1 MSDYN
6 ECGFE
11 VFDDFLPED
20 VASKIELMFLR
31 ENNKWEHTTQV
42 HDEAYGKGEY
52 GKHYYLPTTSDNSHF
67 PREDEEYIAKFW
79 RSNKLELEVNDIFN
93 EYFFPKIKEVSQVEL
108 LEYDI
113 RCNKLE
119 SGDHYRSHMD
129 NYAGSVGC
137 VYYINKKWCWDWGGI
152 LHIGIGDEL
161 KSIFPKY
168 NRLVV
173 QDTKNFRYPHFITPV
188 NEWAQQSR
196 FSLISFNKDKNR
208 S

>member
-1 MSDYN
+1 VSDYN
-6 ECGFE
+6 EYGFE
-11 VFDDFLPED
+11 VIDDFLPED
-20 VASKIELMFLR
+20 VASKIELMFLG

-42 HDEAYGKGEY
+42 HDRAYGEGEY
-52 GKHYYLPTTSDNSHF
+52 GKHKTDNPKF
-67 PREDEEYIAKFW
+67 PKEDEEYLAKFW

-93 EYFFPKIKEVSQVEL
+93 EYFFPKIKEISHLEL
-108 LEYDI
+108 VEYDV

-119 SGDHYRSHMD
+119 SGDHYRSHID
-129 NYAGSVGC
+129 NYAGGVGC

-168 NRLVV
+168 NRLMILNN
-173 QDTKNFRYPHFITPV
+173 TKFSRSHFITPV
-188 NEWAQQSR
+188 NEWAHQPR

>member
-6 ECGFE
+6 EYGFE
-11 VFDDFLPED
+11 VIDDFLPED
-20 VASKIELMFLR
+20 VARKIELMFLK

-52 GKHYYLPTTSDNSHF
+52 GKHITDNLNF

-93 EYFFPKIKEVSQVEL
+93 EYFKPALKSISQSEL
-108 LEYDI
+108 TEYDI

-119 SGDHYRSHMD
+119 SGDHYRSHID
-129 NYAGSVGC
+129 SYAGDVGC
-137 VYYINKKWCWDWGGI
+137 VYYINKKWIWDWGGI
-152 LHIGIGDEL
+152 LHICSGEDEDYC
-161 KSIFPKY
+161 KPIFPKF

-173 QDTKNFRYPHFITPV
+173 LNNKKFHSPHFISPV
-188 NEWAQQSR
+188 SEFALNPR
-196 FSLISFNKDKNR
+196 FSIVIFAS
-208 S
+208 